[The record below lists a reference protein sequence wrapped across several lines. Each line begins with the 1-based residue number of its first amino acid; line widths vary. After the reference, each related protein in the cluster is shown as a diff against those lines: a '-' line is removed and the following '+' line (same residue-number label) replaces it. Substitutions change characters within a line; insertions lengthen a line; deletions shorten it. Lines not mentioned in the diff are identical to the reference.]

1 MGAFGKSQVFFEEII
16 KKHETGNFQFSGQ
29 KSKNPPMNLGGN
41 EYWGYAQSLDLF
53 ALINTE
59 RLL

>member
-1 MGAFGKSQVFFEEII
+1 
-16 KKHETGNFQFSGQ
+16 
-29 KSKNPPMNLGGN
+29 MNLGGN

-59 RLL
+59 RLFIAERVLETQKDYLRLLK